1 MVIMDDQI
9 LIIDKYKRWFWYFG
23 VLPLVTTYLICLNF
37 IAEFFSIAFIEKPSI
52 TLGYMA
58 SLLFYVTL
66 GLALLMILWCLIN
79 TIRVYTISFKIKSP
93 EFRIKKYIFN
103 ASVIFF
109 PILAFIGFIPI
120 SIVMFEIGLY
130 LPLFPLIEPIAQD
143 LTPYLFP
150 VYSLIVNT
158 LRGFWGNDSL
168 STDYFLM

>member
-1 MVIMDDQI
+1 MVIMNDQM
-9 LIIDKYKRWFWYFG
+9 LIIDKYKRRYWYFG

-37 IAEFFSIAFIEKPSI
+37 IAEFFSIALIEKPSI

-79 TIRVYTISFKIKSP
+79 TIRVYVISFKIKLP

-109 PILAFIGFIPI
+109 PIIAFVGFFPL
-120 SIVMFEIGLY
+120 SIFMYEIGLY

-150 VYSLIVNT
+150 VYSFIVNT
-158 LRGFWGNDSL
+158 IRGLWGYPFLSND
-168 STDYFLM
+168 YPLM